1 VSVEDGEGLLQRLD
15 TAGEIAVAAAVVLGG
30 AYVLSFLAGIVVF
43 AGFEAERDG
52 AVLRI
57 RRGFLAR
64 RGLSIPLDR
73 VDGVVI
79 IEGLLRGPLGL
90 ASLQIESASYG
101 GEKTAARTLMPLV
114 RRSRAEALI
123 ARLLPALTVAP
134 GPLERP
140 PRRALRRFALP
151 PTLAGVVAGGV
162 PALAVGGPA
171 WAAVPALA
179 AVGALVGLRAYRT
192 AGVRLDG
199 GVVVVR
205 EARLARRTLL
215 VRSRRLQA
223 HALVRTPLQARAQ
236 LADLRVTVG
245 SGGVGRAR
253 HLDRATAQAAFGALR
268 RGVAVGPER

>member
-1 VSVEDGEGLLQRLD
+1 VNVQDGEGLLQRLN
-15 TAGEIAVAAAVVLGG
+15 TTGEIAVAVAVVLGG

-52 AVLRI
+52 RVLRI
-57 RRGFLAR
+57 RRGLLAR
-64 RGLSIPLDR
+64 RGLSIPLER

-79 IEGLLRGPLGL
+79 IEGVLRGPLGL

-101 GEKTAARTLMPLV
+101 GEKTAARTLLPLV
-114 RRSRAEALI
+114 RRSRAEEVI

-140 PRRALRRFALP
+140 PRRALRRFALRP
-151 PTLAGVVAGGV
+151 ALAGAVIGGA

-179 AVGALVGLRAYRT
+179 SVGALVGARAYRA

-215 VRSRRLQA
+215 VRSHRLQA
-223 HALVRTPLQARAQ
+223 HALERTPLQARAQ

-245 SGGVGRAR
+245 SGGHGRAR

-268 RGVAVGPER
+268 RGAAVGSER